1 MLPGA
6 VVLTPSLAA
15 ALFATVFPSV
25 SVTVAPELSCPTA
38 GAVASAIAGVR
49 GGDPTAAGAAYQLRL
64 GRSGDVIRAD
74 LTSAAGTALWSRSL
88 APGPSAS
95 SCASVADAVALIVE
109 RHFREVAW
117 KPDAPDAAGD
127 APPPPATPSA
137 GRPAVTSPP
146 SFAAVATT
154 TAPPASRPVTGPLRL
169 GHEPPPLGTAAP
181 GLIVL
186 LGPTYWTR
194 SNSASATLEAR
205 ARIHRELQ
213 AGVGVMLP
221 PSSSSVALD
230 RDGSGR
236 VRVTAVPV
244 LASFGL
250 ERPVTR
256 RLSAQA
262 AVEGLVT
269 FERGQAESIAEP
281 ATAWRTMLAGGAG
294 AGIAW
299 ALGDRLRLDARL
311 SGYRTLLGRPYA
323 VTGVPGTVLDPP
335 AWQGLVRVGLGWTF
349 AP

>member
-1 MLPGA
+1 MPSGA
-6 VVLTPSLAA
+6 VLLAPSLAA
-15 ALFATVFPSV
+15 TLLATVFPSV

-38 GAVASAIAGVR
+38 GAVTSAIAGVR

-64 GRSGDVIRAD
+64 GRSGDAVRAD
-74 LTSAAGTALWSRSL
+74 LTSAAGTAIWSRSF
-88 APGPSAS
+88 ATGPSAS

-117 KPDAPDAAGD
+117 KPDAPDTAGD
-127 APPPPATPSA
+127 APPPARA

-146 SFAAVATT
+146 LPSLAAVATLT
-154 TAPPASRPVTGPLRL
+154 AAPAAPPVTSAPVRA
-169 GHEPPPLGTAAP
+169 GHERPSLGAAAP
-181 GLIVL
+181 GLVVL

-194 SNSASATLEAR
+194 SNSASAMLEAR
-205 ARIHRELQ
+205 ARIHRDLQ

-256 RLSAQA
+256 QLSAQA

-299 ALGDRLRLDARL
+299 AFGDHLRLDARL

-335 AWQGLVRVGLGWTF
+335 VWQGLVRVGLGWTF
-349 AP
+349 SP